1 MHLASAALPPRH
13 QRSSCARV
21 QHGIAPNR
29 QPVCTWEIGLRANS
43 ALPAAWAWRASLEAP
58 GAPVSWPGKVKALGE
73 GQEPD
78 AQGDGAGD
86 GCVGVS
92 LDRQVERQKQED
104 EPSRAEA
111 IRRLVEQALKTKAK

>member
-1 MHLASAALPPRH
+1 MVIIPPRKSFA
-13 QRSSCARV
+13 Q
-21 QHGIAPNR
+21 Q
-29 QPVCTWEIGLRANS
+29 LRAN
-43 ALPAAWAWRASLEAP
+43 RAEP
-58 GAPVSWPGKVKALGE
+58 GGVIVVPLSKHRERPYHGRQVKALGE

-78 AQGDGAGD
+78 APGDVSRD
-86 GCVGVS
+86 GRVGVS

>member
-1 MHLASAALPPRH
+1 MRISSGNSGAGLSSETHVRAFSTELLPIVNPFARG
-13 QRSSCARV
+13 RSVSE
-21 QHGIAPNR
+21 P
-29 QPVCTWEIGLRANS
+29 NS
-43 ALPAAWAWRASLEAP
+43 ALPAAWASLEAP

-78 AQGDGAGD
+78 APGDGAGD